1 MAIFRCNKCGYLRE
15 VANEHIGKSAKCSQC
30 QNVAGIHET
39 TAFIEKIIEKYF
51 TLQKELVNLR
61 EGTSSWDQLE
71 IQVID
76 SPQSEPFSLK
86 EIDPHN
92 TKELTNNYQYLP
104 IIEWFDKKNIKAK
117 VNPRELDTTGFF
129 DEIALALGNNYEK
142 FKEISDKIKWMQK
155 KGYTSTN
162 FQLADK
168 SQKEIQEFV
177 KFCSDLYK
185 YSFISKYFYQKQ
197 EKIIKITL
205 QQSPQIVNFFNGIW
219 LEWFAF
225 MKIINFFKEENIKF
239 SGARCLTIDFSND
252 DHFELDN
259 FFLIQNKIPVC
270 IECKSKEFRQE
281 LEKYAK
287 IRKRIGLEK
296 NNFLLCV
303 ADLSDDQAQ
312 GLTSMYEIT
321 FVNEKNLLQHV
332 KELISS

>member
-76 SPQSEPFSLK
+76 PPQSEPFSLK

-168 SQKEIQEFV
+168 SQKEI
-177 KFCSDLYK
+177 
-185 YSFISKYFYQKQ
+185 
-197 EKIIKITL
+197 
-205 QQSPQIVNFFNGIW
+205 
-219 LEWFAF
+219 
-225 MKIINFFKEENIKF
+225 
-239 SGARCLTIDFSND
+239 
-252 DHFELDN
+252 
-259 FFLIQNKIPVC
+259 
-270 IECKSKEFRQE
+270 
-281 LEKYAK
+281 
-287 IRKRIGLEK
+287 
-296 NNFLLCV
+296 
-303 ADLSDDQAQ
+303 
-312 GLTSMYEIT
+312 
-321 FVNEKNLLQHV
+321 KNLLNFAAIFINIHLFQNIFT
-332 KELISS
+332 KNKKKL